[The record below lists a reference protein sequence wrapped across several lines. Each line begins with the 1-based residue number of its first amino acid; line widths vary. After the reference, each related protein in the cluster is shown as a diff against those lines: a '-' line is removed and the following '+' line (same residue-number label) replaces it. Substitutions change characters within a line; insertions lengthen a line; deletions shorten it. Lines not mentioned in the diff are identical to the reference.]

1 MNKTRIRQHLRK
13 KHEEFVDSITDGKIK
28 AIINNQSIITGGCIT
43 SLLLGEKVSD
53 YDYYLDSYEAVT
65 QVAAYYIKQF
75 TLLNPD
81 EPKPVLISLPN
92 SVRIMIKSSGQ
103 TSDQSYREALQL
115 ANEEMDHQ
123 DIMDE
128 QRNKDGDKL
137 NKKYPYR
144 PVFLS
149 SNAITLSNRVQI
161 ITRFFG
167 PSEEIHKNFD
177 FVHTMNYYKPGGDKL
192 VLNQAAVESTLTKTL
207 VYVGSLYPLCSFIR
221 TRKFVQRGWTINAG
235 QYLKMA
241 FNLSDF
247 DLKNIEVLEDQLIGV
262 DTAYFTQLINQVKAD
277 KEAVRLSIDGL
288 YITELINQIFD
299 N

>member
-28 AIINNQSIITGGCIT
+28 AIMNNQSIITGGCIT

-65 QVAAYYIKQF
+65 QVAAYFIRQF
-75 TLLNPD
+75 TALNPD

-115 ANEEMDHQ
+115 TNEEMDHQ

-128 QRNKDGDKL
+128 QRDKDGNKL

-161 ITRFFG
+161 VTRFFG
-167 PSEEIHKNFD
+167 PPEEIHKNFD
-177 FVHTMNYYKPGGDKL
+177 FIHTMNYYKPREDKL
-192 VLNQAAVESTLTKTL
+192 VLNPSALESTLAKTL

-262 DTAYFTQLINQVKAD
+262 DTTYFTQLINQVKAD
-277 KEAVRLSIDGL
+277 KEAGRLSIDGL

>member
-1 MNKTRIRQHLRK
+1 M
-13 KHEEFVDSITDGKIK
+13 
-28 AIINNQSIITGGCIT
+28 NNQSIITGGCIT

-65 QVAAYYIKQF
+65 QVAAYFIRQF
-75 TLLNPD
+75 TALNPD

-115 ANEEMDHQ
+115 TNEEMDHQ

-128 QRNKDGDKL
+128 QRDKDGNKL

-161 ITRFFG
+161 VTRFFG
-167 PSEEIHKNFD
+167 PPEEIHKNFD
-177 FVHTMNYYKPGGDKL
+177 FIHTMNYYKPREDKL
-192 VLNQAAVESTLTKTL
+192 VLNPSALESTLAKTL

-262 DTAYFTQLINQVKAD
+262 DTTYFTQLINQVKAD
-277 KEAVRLSIDGL
+277 KEAGRLSIDGL